1 LNTDQI
7 NSPDISIEAIYLV
20 RILHNYSNHCVVG
33 INPRQLLDRA
43 RVDQRADE
51 PGPRSQK
58 TARQLRVT
66 EVDRL
71 VTRYKEAKNIRR
83 VAAEFKMSRTTVA
96 KHLADR
102 GIVTTKRMNA
112 AQVSQAIELYADGL
126 SSMTIGKQLG
136 FDNHTIIKALRTS
149 GVTIRSALGH

>member
-1 LNTDQI
+1 
-7 NSPDISIEAIYLV
+7 
-20 RILHNYSNHCVVG
+20 
-33 INPRQLLDRA
+33 
-43 RVDQRADE
+43 
-51 PGPRSQK
+51 
-58 TARQLRVT
+58 
-66 EVDRL
+66 
-71 VTRYKEAKNIRR
+71 
-83 VAAEFKMSRTTVA
+83 MSRTTVA